1 VTPKRT
7 KNNPK
12 FLLFGA
18 ALLLAGPSANASS
31 ACDAD
36 PAVTQA
42 RERVDEATKKR
53 EAAAAG
59 SSDRAIAEREVS
71 DRTTEF
77 SRIKSACEK
86 DEYVKINRMSE
97 ERRCNEK
104 QADYKKNN
112 PKAEKVL
119 YTWRDNKCINLS
131 EGKAISGSDECNN
144 ADVFTDLKG
153 KNCKKAMDTVKSVQ
167 SRNNALTAAGTGAVS
182 LYGQSQVSQA
192 TGAQDDAQ
200 ARQANMMRS
209 LMAVKLITGMGQ
221 LAGAAQLQ
229 NAGNAAEEANS
240 TISAAQKNLA
250 QACSTSTDEQ
260 ACFYQ
265 NAQKFGLSPDSVA
278 YANFDRMKRGAAQS
292 HEQAEAAKAM
302 AKQSMITGAA
312 DMAAAAQAY
321 QAMRM
326 AQQNAVGMAPPP
338 MIGIPPPPGVVRFGG
353 AAPVAAPSLAP
364 GLAPSP
370 VDYGNP
376 SDGGTFGEANKGRI
390 ESGWGNNKMG
400 NPNIFKSASSGVSGG
415 GGGASASGG
424 GGGRGGKGGG
434 GGRKGPFNTASGEI
448 KYGGPKAFAGGGEK
462 DAGAAANPFAD
473 VLAKLF
479 PQDQNGKTVVD
490 ARQIAS
496 GGQAMEEEEAPGTE
510 VTSSDLTLFE
520 QITAKYRQLDGSGK
534 F

>member
-1 VTPKRT
+1 MSPKRAKT
-7 KNNPK
+7 TPQI
-12 FLLFGA
+12 LLFGA
-18 ALLLAGPSANASS
+18 ALLLFAFSANASS
-31 ACDAD
+31 VCDAD
-36 PAVTQA
+36 PAVKQA
-42 RERVDEATKKR
+42 KERVEEATKKK

-59 SSDRAIAEREVS
+59 SSDRTLAEREIS

-86 DEYVKINRMSE
+86 DEYVKINRLSE

-104 QADYKKNN
+104 EADYKKNN
-112 PKAEKVL
+112 PKAEKPL
-119 YTWRDNKCINLS
+119 YTWRENKCVNLS
-131 EGKAISGSDECNN
+131 EGKAITGSDECNN

-153 KNCKKAMDTVKSVQ
+153 KNCKKALDTVKNVQ
-167 SRNNALTAAGTGAVS
+167 SRNSAISAAGTGMAT
-182 LYGQSQVSQA
+182 LYGQGQVSQA

-200 ARQANMMRS
+200 ARQANMMKM
-209 LMAVKLITGMGQ
+209 LMATKLITGMGQ
-221 LAGAAQLQ
+221 LAGAAQLK
-229 NAGNAAEEANS
+229 AAASGAEEANS
-240 TISAAQKNLA
+240 TITGAQKNLA
-250 QACSTSTDEQ
+250 QACATSTDEQ

-292 HEQAEAAKAM
+292 HEQAEAANAL

-321 QAMRM
+321 QAMKM
-326 AQQNAVGMAPPP
+326 AQQNAAQMAPPP
-338 MIGIPPPPGVVRFGG
+338 MIGIPPPPGVVRFGQSG
-353 AAPVAAPSLAP
+353 PVGQP
-364 GLAPSP
+364 GLAPGIAPGP

-376 SDGGTFGEANKGRI
+376 SDGGTFGAANKGRI

-424 GGGRGGKGGG
+424 GGGRGGNGKGGG
-434 GGRKGPFNTASGEI
+434 RRGPYNTASGEV
-448 KYGGPKAFAGGGEK
+448 KFGGPKAFGGGGEK

-496 GGQAMEEEEAPGTE
+496 GGEALVEDVPNNE